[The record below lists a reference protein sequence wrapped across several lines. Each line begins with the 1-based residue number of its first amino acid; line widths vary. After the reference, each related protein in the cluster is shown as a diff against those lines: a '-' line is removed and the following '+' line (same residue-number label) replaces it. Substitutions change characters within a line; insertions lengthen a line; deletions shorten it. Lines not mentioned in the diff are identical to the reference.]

1 MVILPYRRPLIEIEW
16 RILMV
21 ASNLAMSADR
31 HGVEY
36 WRKSDAFEQLDPS
49 EKGAVSYFLGMTQ
62 AQVTCR
68 RRLGIPL
75 LAHLDTLLKL
85 LGTPLVG
92 KRPDFVGVDFS
103 GVVLPVVVESK
114 GRTGAVGPKL
124 LTDAKAQALAF
135 PHVAGS
141 PAPAVVVSG
150 SGFRANGTWTAR
162 LHDPPDDRAPDLVV
176 SRNAVIASHYL
187 PLVEAVREA
196 PTKERRE
203 GDWHAALPGI
213 DANFI
218 IPDVAFKALSNY
230 SLGETYSDKTLA
242 EAGAT
247 IANSLASRKAQRGQ
261 RRYVASN
268 GVGLHLG
275 PSWHDLL
282 AAEVH

>member
-21 ASNLAMSADR
+21 ASNLTTSVDR
-31 HGVEY
+31 HGVQV

-68 RRLGIPL
+68 RRLRIPL

-85 LGTPLVG
+85 LGTALAG

-103 GVVLPVVVESK
+103 GAILPVVVESK
-114 GRTGAVGPKL
+114 GRTGPAGPKVL
-124 LTDAKAQALAF
+124 ADAKAQALAF

-141 PAPAVVVSG
+141 SAPAVVVSG
-150 SGFRANGTWTAR
+150 SGFRASGRWTAR
-162 LHDPPDDRAPDLVV
+162 LHDPPNDRASDLVV

-196 PTKERRE
+196 PSKERRE
-203 GDWHAALPGI
+203 SDWYAALPGI

-218 IPDVAFKALSNY
+218 IPAVAFEALSGY
-230 SLGETYSDKTLA
+230 SLAETYSDKSLA
-242 EAGAT
+242 EAGAA
-247 IANSLASRKAQRGQ
+247 IAESLAPRRVQRGQ
-261 RRYVASN
+261 RRYVGRN
-268 GVGLHLG
+268 GVGLQLG
-275 PSWHDLL
+275 PTWQDMLGPESR
-282 AAEVH
+282 